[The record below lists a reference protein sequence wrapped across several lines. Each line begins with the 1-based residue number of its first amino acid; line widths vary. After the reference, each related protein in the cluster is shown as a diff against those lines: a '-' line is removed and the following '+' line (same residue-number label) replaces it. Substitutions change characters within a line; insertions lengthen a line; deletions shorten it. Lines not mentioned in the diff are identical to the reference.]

1 MNIDLSSF
9 FGGQVSKD
17 AHPYDMHNEETWALP
32 ESMIGES
39 VMLKN
44 TFELIA
50 LSNNSFLL
58 TTIMPLKLTNKV
70 KSHWSSMEY
79 IPALAASTP
88 FLGVTRHVQSN
99 RRTGSATMRRVGL
112 GAYFEDGFLN
122 GPDGER
128 HFAMTLR
135 QIAQGFL
142 EGMQFDALAG
152 LIESGNQEIQQLLK
166 YRGGGS
172 NNFRHVA
179 ETMIENELFRWGIFQ
194 QQLSPWPVL
203 MDHIQNIVGLYNNN
217 NLDTILADSSCSL
230 FLRSLV
236 FSKQAAPDFVAGNPQ
251 NRLTDGIENFYTD
264 PQGRRVYL
272 VRKLFSEG
280 VVMSPMQRQTQI
292 GEFFAAYNHA
302 MSYPNCYH
310 TGLRGVQYYSQSS
323 DNWEHLSIG
332 QMLDHC
338 LRFDKDSGRL
348 LSMADVRTYGQI
360 TPADTDFLHRKTGN
374 NNLVPRI
381 YFGDLE
387 GYDLRLEDCVYQV
400 DTCANELEKN
410 QLKISYAA
418 VENAFMVIAEALAVV
433 GRVQYDANL
442 EAWLRVIAGNNSRLS
457 ANASGNKFSNGALLH
472 TSNEYGSLNIP
483 SAAGVAKAWPI
494 PPTHGD
500 YGGFKTIQ
508 AMNDAGTY
516 EATGF
521 SVPWGKKIAE
531 ALAIFDQFA
540 DSIRLMY
547 TPTPVSNRNFVHGFV
562 QDPTHRHA
570 LFANIFHL
578 RHPVNYLFLHRVSG
592 TRPAAAAAAA
602 SSSGAAF
609 RVVNPD
615 FEAAQNRVRAALR
628 VLDNATTAGE
638 EQATIDAANAE
649 VDAARDA
656 LDATPQFLDDD
667 RVALAGAADRDPR
680 TRRRGGGFTEPG
692 ARAELQAVELLD
704 SPLISDIRSYVLNQ
718 YLGPLIASDD
728 VLDAQTRIGAPI
740 RRTPNGIVNYRFST
754 TIPSDAASPFARARW
769 GANLRAGD
777 VPFNA
782 ASPAGAEDILGAR
795 ERVDTAAAYL
805 AIVYDTLARW
815 ALAPVENTTQYAVQA
830 YALAMLTC
838 FKLPRRDANY
848 NANATSIIA
857 IYLDTLQK
865 ALGIRLDNSAV
876 RDYNYVVVR
885 NKFNE
890 PRTINT
896 IRDAFQQLRIQD
908 PSLFKTNNTVETFDG
923 IAAEVD
929 AYIRQAEQEAA
940 RDSTRVSSAAG
951 PTGTGYATHLNVD
964 LSVYVPAP
972 ISLGRRA
979 MQSYL
984 TYAYEVDGIRRVI
997 PSSFRQPSRFMSTAE
1012 LEMAR
1017 RLGREENNQ
1026 DMRLEILRH
1035 VGSVFSVAED
1045 EPFVSSSLDFVPCVA
1060 NTRAR
1065 VPTADEDAEIERQRR
1080 ARVASER
1087 SSANTQMPTSISA
1100 LLGNEESERSF
1111 AGTQASAFRP
1121 HVAST
1126 DASKYLLFDA
1136 DDITPELRARV
1147 TEVLRNYADRYA
1159 SQLIVL
1165 CFLTTQIT
1173 RQACRAME
1181 KFNLDI
1187 PFNFIC
1193 HRPHQRHTTSTLI
1206 AMVAGSATCEMG
1218 FGNIM
1223 TTVGADATIQATTL
1237 TTRLFHAP
1245 SIYEP
1250 NNIFVVHNALVSE
1263 YLGGAGSGFIDPADY
1278 NPTENR
1284 YGATP
1289 NDSFIIMMT
1298 SRHEPIPEKA
1308 VHLSGRPLYTDRLG
1322 NSISVDP
1329 NTPPTTRSSYG
1340 TASYYNL
1347 IWGFKNIAWGQ
1358 PSYGAISGLHVII
1371 PNDLSFSSLA
1381 RARDP
1386 ITGHYVPIS
1395 SQQGHWKDMLT
1406 HPGSRAAR
1414 EGKAIANLN
1423 PMQHEQGQTLAR
1435 G

>member
-1 MNIDLSSF
+1 MASSLGLSNYSNPPLQASGWSGMNIDLSSF

-79 IPALAASTP
+79 IPALAASPP

-217 NLDTILADSSCSL
+217 NLDTILADSSCSV

-236 FSKQAAPDFVAGNPQ
+236 LRKQAAPDFVAGNPQ

-302 MSYPNCYH
+302 MSYPNCYN

-360 TPADTDFLHRKTGN
+360 TPADTDFLHRKTG
-374 NNLVPRI
+374 VPRI

-387 GYDLRLEDCVYQV
+387 GNDLRLEDCVYQV

-410 QLKISYAA
+410 QLKITYAA
-418 VENAFMVIAEALAVV
+418 VENAFMVIAEALAVI
-433 GRVQYDANL
+433 GRVQYDAPL
-442 EAWLRVIAGNNSRLS
+442 ETWLQFLAAKNPGLS
-457 ANASGNKFSNGALLH
+457 ANVSGNKFSNGALIH
-472 TSNEYGSLNIP
+472 SSNEYGSLDLPTGQGVPAIP
-483 SAAGVAKAWPI
+483 WPI
-494 PPTHGD
+494 PHTHGD

-508 AMNDAGTY
+508 AMNDAGPY
-516 EATGF
+516 AATGF
-521 SVPWGKKIAE
+521 SVPWGKKISD

-540 DSIRLMY
+540 ASIRLMY

-578 RHPVNYLFLHRVSG
+578 RHPVNYLFLHRVADG
-592 TRPAAAAAAA
+592 T
-602 SSSGAAF
+602 
-609 RVVNPD
+609 
-615 FEAAQNRVRAALR
+615 L
-628 VLDNATTAGE
+628 
-638 EQATIDAANAE
+638 
-649 VDAARDA
+649 
-656 LDATPQFLDDD
+656 
-667 RVALAGAADRDPR
+667 LAGGGLDPNI
-680 TRRRGGGFTEPG
+680 RGSGFDD
-692 ARAELQAVELLD
+692 ASRANIQAVELLD

-718 YLGPLIASDD
+718 FLGPIIPSTD
-728 VLDAQTRIGAPI
+728 VLDAQTRIGATI
-740 RRTPNGIVNYRFST
+740 RRRVGSTARYRFNNSLPAGT
-754 TIPSDAASPFARARW
+754 SVSEFATARWGRPLPPDVLDFTASSDAATTNS
-769 GANLRAGD
+769 
-777 VPFNA
+777 
-782 ASPAGAEDILGAR
+782 ILESSEKA
-795 ERVDTAAAYL
+795 DYSN
-805 AIVYDTLARW
+805 IVYDTLARW
-815 ALAPVENTTQYAVQA
+815 ALAPVENSTQNAVQA
-830 YALAMLTC
+830 YALAMLTF
-838 FKLPRRDANY
+838 FKLPKRGASY
-848 NANATSIIA
+848 VANATNIIA

-865 ALGIRLDNSAV
+865 ALGIRLDVAAALND
-876 RDYNYVVVR
+876 RYTEIR
-885 NKFNE
+885 GRFND
-890 PRTINT
+890 PRTIYT
-896 IRDAFQQLRIQD
+896 IRDAFQQLRVQD
-908 PSLFKTNNTVETFDG
+908 PSLFKTNNTVETFDD
-923 IAAEVD
+923 ATAEVQ
-929 AYIRQAEQEAA
+929 AYINQAVQEAA
-940 RDSTRVSSAAG
+940 RNPTRVSSVAR

-972 ISLGRRA
+972 VSLGRRA
-979 MQSYL
+979 MQDYL
-984 TYAYEVDGIRRVI
+984 TYAYEEPGIRRVI
-997 PSSFRQPSRFMSTAE
+997 PSSFRQPSRFMSTTE

-1017 RLGREENNQ
+1017 RIG
-1026 DMRLEILRH
+1026 
-1035 VGSVFSVAED
+1035 GGVFSVAED
-1045 EPFVSSSLDFVPCVA
+1045 ESIVSSSLDFVPCVA

-1181 KFNLDI
+1181 KSSLDI

-1308 VHLSGRPLYTDRLG
+1308 VHLSGRPLYTHRLG
-1322 NSISVDP
+1322 HSISVDP

-1347 IWGFKNIAWGQ
+1347 IWGFKNIGWGQ

-1395 SQQGHWKDMLT
+1395 SQQGHWKDALT